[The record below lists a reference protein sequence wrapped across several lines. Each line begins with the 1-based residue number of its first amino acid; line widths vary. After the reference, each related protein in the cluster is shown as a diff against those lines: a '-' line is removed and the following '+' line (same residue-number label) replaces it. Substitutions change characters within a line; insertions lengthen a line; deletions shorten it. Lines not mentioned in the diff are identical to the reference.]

1 MKQNQSDQTSSR
13 ELTRRYL
20 AIQRRIQNIRNSLVL
35 LVEECVEFHTIFTSV
50 TEDNKN
56 RLGWWLKNHAPAID
70 HKEVKKLLSL
80 ASRTHNTSL
89 IQSWQLRLLGIVSPI
104 HHKDKPLMGVTREAQ
119 RRHKDKSWLFYVSKG
134 QEVLTK
140 QIDRMGGLN
149 ALTKD
154 EQQQL
159 VDQFGPLAAILK
171 RLK

>member
-1 MKQNQSDQTSSR
+1 M
-13 ELTRRYL
+13 
-20 AIQRRIQNIRNSLVL
+20 
-35 LVEECVEFHTIFTSV
+35 
-50 TEDNKN
+50 
-56 RLGWWLKNHAPAID
+56 
-70 HKEVKKLLSL
+70 
-80 ASRTHNTSL
+80 
-89 IQSWQLRLLGIVSPI
+89 
-104 HHKDKPLMGVTREAQ
+104 TREAQ